1 MTVHVYG
8 IFLMHLLVDGQLSC
22 NEYCRDKQQSAGIS
36 VTDWLD
42 FFDYLLRVVQV
53 VHMLILVLVARG
65 SSMPI
70 PTAENTV

>member
-22 NEYCRDKQQSAGIS
+22 NEYCCAKQESAGIS
-36 VTDWLD
+36 VTDWFD
-42 FFDYLLRVVQV
+42 FFDYLLRVMQV
-53 VHMLILVLVARG
+53 VHMLVLVARG

-70 PTAENTV
+70 PTVENTV